1 MLIRTTF
8 YQETANLAWDAIEA
22 IVDGESRPTRQL
34 ICGAVIATKI
44 VRWTAIV
51 KIPGSAIAVQVAEA
65 CWHTF
70 IHLDVADHAGASP
83 KPSSTATQSAPAA
96 VIVKRGLR
104 QGLVAPV
111 I

>member
-1 MLIRTTF
+1 MLIQTTF
-8 YQETANLAWDAIEA
+8 YQETASLAWDAIEA

>member
-104 QGLVAPV
+104 QGRVAPV

>member
-8 YQETANLAWDAIEA
+8 YQETASLAWDAIEA

-44 VRWTAIV
+44 VRWTATV
-51 KIPGSAIAVQVAEA
+51 KVAGSAIAAQVAEA
-65 CWHTF
+65 SWHTF
-70 IHLDVADHAGASP
+70 IHLDVADHAGVSP
-83 KPSSTATQSAPAA
+83 KPSRTDTQSALAV
-96 VIVKRGLR
+96 VIVKRVR